1 MKPRTAVQG
10 LCVLG
15 IDPGTTVTGWGV
27 VRSSSDSLERV
38 ASGVLRLRGERAAKL
53 AAIFALVLEL
63 CEQHRP
69 DALSLEQSFVGDNV
83 QTAFRLGEARGSV
96 MVAAARAGVT
106 VHEYSP
112 AAIKMAVAG
121 SGRADKAQVGGIV
134 TRLLGVTS
142 VLVADEADA
151 LGAAICH
158 TNTARFAARIDCS
171 APAAGGPALSIAAV
185 ARRARNGRTRWR

>member
-27 VRSSSDSLERV
+27 VRSSGDSLERV

-53 AAIFALVLEL
+53 GAIFALVLDL
-63 CEQHRP
+63 CERHRP
-69 DALSLEQSFVGDNV
+69 DAVSLEQSFVGDNV

-96 MVAAARAGVT
+96 MVAAARSGVA

-121 SGRADKAQVGGIV
+121 SGRADKAQMGGMV
-134 TRLLGVTS
+134 TRLLGVTTD
-142 VLVADEADA
+142 LVADEADA

-158 TNTARFAARIDCS
+158 TNTARFAAKIDCS
-171 APAAGGPALSIAAV
+171 APAARGPALNIAAV
-185 ARRARNGRTRWR
+185 ARRARSGRARWR